1 MVFIHTAGDG
11 DPCPGEALAKA
22 SDAVADRAAATKAS
36 AGGVNELGVVNQ
48 GFLKAPVPLRRVLS
62 VPGLVVRGQ
71 HAVKHRAETLAS
83 RLQMEDFD
91 ALAQTEVSR
100 EALARLREATG
111 ETNGPMERHCL
122 RCRHIAA
129 QIAADRGWSIDQE
142 LLTVASILHDVGLYP
157 KASRGGVYTADGAA
171 MARELLAGHHWDEQ
185 RIERCAE
192 AIDRHHDVRSQLG
205 SGPEAEALR
214 LADRV
219 ELAGGLLTAGV
230 DRGWLRSL
238 RREISPRGLA
248 RELAREIGRALRER
262 PLTMTRIFLRPS
274 A

>member
-1 MVFIHTAGDG
+1 MFVHAAGDG
-11 DPCPGEALAKA
+11 DPCPWESLAEA
-22 SDAVADRAAATKAS
+22 SDAVADRGAAPKAS

-48 GFLKAPVPLRRVLS
+48 RFLEQPRARRRLLS

-83 RLQMEDFD
+83 LPQMDDFD
-91 ALAQTEVSR
+91 ALAQSEASR

-111 ETNGPMERHCL
+111 GANGPMERHCL

-129 QIAADRGWSIDQE
+129 RIAADRGWSIDQE

-171 MARELLAGHHWDEQ
+171 LARDLLAGYHWDEE

-230 DRGWLRSL
+230 SRSWLRAL
-238 RREISPRGLA
+238 RREVPVRGLVG
-248 RELAREIGRALRER
+248 ELAREIGRALRQR
-262 PLTMTRIFLRPS
+262 PLTMMRIFLRP
-274 A
+274 AG